1 MTHDVKVQEI
11 RDTIEDL
18 IKAGTTADLS
28 GLNDIYHDAMKVHL
42 IDTDGNLAQAD
53 KPSFIAMLKE
63 MIEANAGV
71 DNTWA
76 EYNSIDADGNSGHVL
91 ITRKVTIGGERRV
104 LVLSIDLTF
113 EDARWQVV
121 REVIFS
127 RPDVD
132 QTVH

>member
-1 MTHDVKVQEI
+1 MTRDAKVQEI
-11 RDTIEDL
+11 RETIEDL

-28 GLNDIYHDAMKVHL
+28 GLNDIYHDDMKVHL

-53 KPSFIAMLKE
+53 KPSFISMLKR
-63 MIEANAGV
+63 MIESSEGI

-76 EYNSIDADGNSGHVL
+76 EYNSIDADGDKGHVL
-91 ITRKVTIGGERRV
+91 ITRKVTLGGERRI

-127 RPDVD
+127 RPDVG